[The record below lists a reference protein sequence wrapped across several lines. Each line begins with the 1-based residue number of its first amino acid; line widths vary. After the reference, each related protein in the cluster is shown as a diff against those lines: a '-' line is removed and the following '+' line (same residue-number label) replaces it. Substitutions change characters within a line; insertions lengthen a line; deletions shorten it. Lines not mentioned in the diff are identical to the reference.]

1 MQSCKNAIEEMVI
14 QEVQS
19 QLTKAPQ
26 SQRNTVN
33 INDVAAY
40 ALNRLPPMYATSQQR
55 WFQQQRRARTEFM
68 GQIETMVRRALIH
81 AKPDVLRDITPLSE
95 KETENQAVTL
105 VKLQQLFGVEDMT
118 WRDLPAVLDNAL
130 MTIKLKSAVNYTY
143 MHESRR
149 SSLALQQHL
158 RGHDFG
164 GASVT
169 WKGRNTQQRQP
180 RHETSADMKDFA
192 TYMNTAVYSF
202 RNVLEKLVLSL
213 AYHQVQKLHPDLAQ
227 TIDLGEVMAY
237 TLNRLPTMY
246 ATTERGYRELRQRA
260 KEQHGRQVVAIINE
274 AIATIMQNPKPD
286 RPPLP
291 FARFEAEQEEALEQ
305 LQWML
310 QRDDMTWRNV
320 TTILEAT
327 LYRAIE
333 YGLVWRR
340 YSDYENPTVAEMRR
354 DNQVNI

>member
-1 MQSCKNAIEEMVI
+1 MQSCKNAIEEIVI
-14 QEVQS
+14 EEVQS

-26 SQRNTVN
+26 SQRNIVN

-40 ALNRLPPMYATSQQR
+40 ALNRLPPMYATSQQG
-55 WFQQQRRARTEFM
+55 WSQQRRRAKTEFI
-68 GQIETMVRRALIH
+68 GQIEVMVRRALVN
-81 AKPDVLRDITPLSE
+81 AKPDVLRDVTPLPE
-95 KETENQAVTL
+95 KETENQAGAL
-105 VKLQQLFGVEDMT
+105 VKLQQLFGVDDMT

-130 MTIKLKSAVNYTY
+130 MTVKLKSAVNYTY

-149 SSLALQQHL
+149 SSLALQQQL
-158 RGHDFG
+158 RNSDYQ
-164 GASVT
+164 GASIT
-169 WKGRNTQQRQP
+169 WKGRNTQQRQF
-180 RHETSADMKDFA
+180 RNDTNTTDMKDFA
-192 TYMNTAVYSF
+192 SYMNTAVYSF

-274 AIATIMQNPKPD
+274 AIATILQNPKPD

-310 QRDDMTWRNV
+310 QRDDITWRNV
-320 TTILEAT
+320 TAVIEAT
-327 LYRAIE
+327 LHRAIE
-333 YGLVWRR
+333 SGLTWRR
-340 YSDYENPTVAEMRR
+340 YNEYENPTIAEIRR
-354 DNQVNI
+354 DLI